1 MSLAMIFL
9 IYLQGFCIA
18 LKLFSALAVVVDLVL
33 MYTAYQD
40 DGFLK
45 HGRAYF
51 AVLIVSLIV
60 WIFLPSND
68 TFDAAREWLEGL
80 QQ

>member
-18 LKLFSALAVVVDLVL
+18 LKLFSALALVIDLVL

-40 DGFLK
+40 DGFLQ

-60 WIFLPSND
+60 WIFMPSDD
-68 TFDAAREWLEGL
+68 TFDAAKEWLEGL
-80 QQ
+80 Q